1 MHFQTTFV
9 LEGRCLG
16 NAFAENFLKR
26 FMSTCHVMST
36 KSHKSITFY
45 CLCGFPFASAIPT
58 HSKQLSSGKGSDPP
72 SDESLADRQCV
83 KAHSLC

>member
-9 LEGRCLG
+9 LEGHCLG
-16 NAFAENFLKR
+16 NAFG
-26 FMSTCHVMST
+26 TCHVMST

-45 CLCGFPFASAIPT
+45 FLCGFPFASAIPT
-58 HSKQLSSGKGSDPP
+58 HSKQLSSGKGNDPP

-83 KAHSLC
+83 KAHSLG